1 VNSLIWTARF
11 IQSIWRYSHSLWKH
25 RNHVLH
31 KQNSHK
37 QSSVTHS
44 KLCSK
49 ATDFY
54 NRYSFDPHM
63 IPEYLQYLFKH
74 PIEVLHQ
81 LSEDALRCWVDTI
94 ERTTPSGGYQTTL
107 RQYGFKK
114 GVVQRPSPSRFQ
126 EDANSQKTDF
136 SRTWLSTAP

>member
-1 VNSLIWTARF
+1 
-11 IQSIWRYSHSLWKH
+11 
-25 RNHVLH
+25 VLH

-44 KLCSK
+44 KLYSK

-94 ERTTPSGGYQTTL
+94 EEASRIQDNLHRTS
-107 RQYGFKK
+107 K
-114 GVVQRPSPSRFQ
+114 GSIHC
-126 EDANSQKTDF
+126 
-136 SRTWLSTAP
+136 LY